1 MMNSFSR
8 NRSISVGINRLCS
21 VKNELLNGYVEGDT
35 CVVESHL
42 PVSCGRPHFKRFYHK
57 NNAFPRFSIA
67 KCGFSSQAGAKS
79 SGEEDDLEDGFSE
92 LETPLGSDAITD
104 SNLDDEKANES
115 ASDADVSD
123 VDGEEESPEDELEI
137 LTDKGKVR
145 SSRTQSQLFQ
155 AITAAR
161 SVENALDKWVED
173 GKNLNKDEIW
183 LATYNLRKRRL
194 FGRALQLS
202 EWLETRGKI
211 DFVEKDYASRV
222 DLIAKVR
229 GLHKAESY
237 IEKIPESLR
246 GEIVYR
252 TFLANCVSAG
262 NVKKAEEIFNKM
274 KDLEFPST
282 AFTCNQLLL
291 LYKRLDKKKIADVL
305 LLMEKENVKPTG
317 FTYRLLID
325 SKGQSNDLDGMDQI
339 VQAMKAEGV
348 ELDISTQAVLAKHY
362 ATGGQKKKAESILRD
377 MEGGDLKEHRSACP
391 LLLPVYAE
399 LGKVDEVRRVW
410 EVCEHSPR
418 AYECIA
424 AIEAWGKLKRIEEA
438 EAVFNSMVKRWKKLS
453 ATQFSALLRV
463 YANNKMLT
471 KGKDLV
477 KQMADSG
484 CKIGPLTWDIIVKL
498 YVESGEVEKADS
510 ILHKATQQNLMRPMY
525 STFMAIMG
533 QYSKRG
539 DVHNAEKLF
548 HRMKLSGYTAR
559 ITQFQSLLQA
569 YINARTSAYGM
580 RDRMKADN
588 LFPNKAVASLLA
600 QVDPFKK
607 TAVSELLD

>member
-1 MMNSFSR
+1 MNYFSR
-8 NRSISVGINRLCS
+8 NGSLCVGITRPCS
-21 VKNELLNGYVEGDT
+21 VKNELLNGYVEDNT
-35 CVVESHL
+35 CVVGSHMS
-42 PVSCGRPHFKRFYHK
+42 VSCGSPYFKRFYHQS
-57 NNAFPRFSIA
+57 NAFPRFSIT

-79 SGEEDDLEDGFSE
+79 SREEDDLQDGFSE
-92 LETPLGSDAITD
+92 LETPLGSDTTTE
-104 SNLDDEKANES
+104 SNLDDEKADES

-123 VDGEEESPEDELEI
+123 VDGDEESPEDELEI
-137 LTDKGKVR
+137 LTDKGKGR
-145 SSRTQSQLFQ
+145 SIRAQSQLFQ
-155 AITAAR
+155 AIISAR

-173 GKNLNKDEIW
+173 GKDLNKDEIW
-183 LATYNLRKRRL
+183 LATNNLRRRRM

-211 DFVEKDYASRV
+211 DFVERDYASRV
-222 DLIAKVR
+222 DLIAKLR
-229 GLHKAESY
+229 GLHRAETY

-246 GEIVYR
+246 GEIVHR
-252 TFLANCVSAG
+252 TFLANCVAAG
-262 NVKKAEEIFNKM
+262 NVKKAEETFNKM
-274 KDLEFPST
+274 RDLEFPTT

-339 VQAMKAEGV
+339 VEAMKAEGV
-348 ELDISTQAVLAKHY
+348 ELDISTLAVLAKHY
-362 ATGGQKKKAESILRD
+362 AAGGQKMKAESILRD
-377 MEGGDLKEHRSACP
+377 MEGGDLMEHRSACP
-391 LLLPVYAE
+391 LLLPLYAE
-399 LGKVDEVRRVW
+399 LGKVDEVRRIW
-410 EVCEHSPR
+410 EVCERSPR
-418 AYECIA
+418 ANECVA
-424 AIEAWGKLKRIEEA
+424 AIEAWGRLKKIDEA
-438 EAVFNSMVKRWKKLS
+438 EAVFNGMVKRWKKLS
-453 ATQFSALLRV
+453 ATQFSAMLKV

-471 KGKDLV
+471 KGKDMV

-484 CKIGPLTWDIIVKL
+484 CKISPLTWDIIVKL
-498 YVESGEVEKADS
+498 YVESGEVERADS

-525 STFMAIMG
+525 STFMSIMS

-548 HRMKLSGYTAR
+548 HRMRLSGYTAR

-569 YINARTSAYGM
+569 YINAKTSAYGM

-588 LFPNKAVASLLA
+588 LFPNKAVAALLA
-600 QVDPFKK
+600 RVDPFKK
-607 TAVSELLD
+607 TPVSELLD

>member
-1 MMNSFSR
+1 MMNYFSR
-8 NRSISVGINRLCS
+8 NGSLCVGITRPCS
-21 VKNELLNGYVEGDT
+21 VKNELLNGYVEDNT
-35 CVVESHL
+35 CVVESHMS
-42 PVSCGRPHFKRFYHK
+42 VSCGSPYFKRFYHQS
-57 NNAFPRFSIA
+57 NAFPRFSIT

-79 SGEEDDLEDGFSE
+79 SGEEDDLQDGFSE
-92 LETPLGSDAITD
+92 LETPLGSDTTTE
-104 SNLDDEKANES
+104 SNLDDEKADES

-123 VDGEEESPEDELEI
+123 VDGDEESPEDELEI
-137 LTDKGKVR
+137 LTDKGKGR
-145 SSRTQSQLFQ
+145 SIRAQSQLFQ
-155 AITAAR
+155 AIISAR

-173 GKNLNKDEIW
+173 GKDLNKDEIW
-183 LATYNLRKRRL
+183 LATNNLRRRRM

-211 DFVEKDYASRV
+211 DFVERDYASRV
-222 DLIAKVR
+222 DLIAKLR
-229 GLHKAESY
+229 GLHRAETY

-246 GEIVYR
+246 GEIVHR
-252 TFLANCVSAG
+252 TFLANCVAAG
-262 NVKKAEEIFNKM
+262 NVKKAEETFNKM
-274 KDLEFPST
+274 RDLEFPTT

-339 VQAMKAEGV
+339 VEAMKAEGV

-362 ATGGQKKKAESILRD
+362 AADGQKMKAESILRD
-377 MEGGDLKEHRSACP
+377 MEGGDLMEHRSACP
-391 LLLPVYAE
+391 LLLPLYAE
-399 LGKVDEVRRVW
+399 LGKVDEVRRIW
-410 EVCEHSPR
+410 EVCERSPR
-418 AYECIA
+418 ANECVA
-424 AIEAWGKLKRIEEA
+424 AIEAWGRLKKIDEA
-438 EAVFNSMVKRWKKLS
+438 EAVFNGMVKRWKKLS
-453 ATQFSALLRV
+453 ATQFSAMLKV

-471 KGKDLV
+471 KGKDMV

-484 CKIGPLTWDIIVKL
+484 CKISPLTWDIIVKL
-498 YVESGEVEKADS
+498 YVESGEVERADS

-525 STFMAIMG
+525 STFMSIMS

-548 HRMKLSGYTAR
+548 HRMRLSGYTAR

-569 YINARTSAYGM
+569 YINAKTSAYGM

-588 LFPNKAVASLLA
+588 LFPNKAVAALLA
-600 QVDPFKK
+600 RVDPFKK
-607 TAVSELLD
+607 TPVSELLD